1 MPASPRGIV
10 SLGGEDMETSSKGC
24 LPLLSPSLL
33 QRTGAV
39 ASFLTVSYSGIFWSK
54 VIKVSWLGLVI
65 VCYTEIFFGKAFVEV
80 ELI

>member
-1 MPASPRGIV
+1 MPASPRDIV
-10 SLGGEDMETSSKGC
+10 SLGSEDMETSSKGC
-24 LPLLSPSLL
+24 LPLLSLSLL

-65 VCYTEIFFGKAFVEV
+65 VLLYRDFLWQSIC
-80 ELI
+80 